1 MKKSDLIWAICEID
15 EDLLRVT
22 EEEPDM
28 KKRTTRPLRMLLV
41 AAIVGALL
49 VGSALAVR
57 YWDELFVKS
66 FGMTDSDKELMDSAF
81 QDVYASA
88 TQDGVTCTVTQI
100 LGMEHCMM
108 VGLEIKLPDDMEPGS
123 ASAEELKAYIGYEPD
138 MPDAPYLD
146 GIILYPVHMEKE
158 ELMSEYDDLY
168 ERIRLAGDDVS
179 RIGSHLLRNVL
190 SDKLS
195 ETSGKGYG
203 SSGSGTI
210 NSSYDPETRTLT
222 TLHYVYFSG
231 SMQGKPYTL
240 VVDSL
245 YAPIATEDNASGSK
259 IENLLSSPIVIH
271 FNSEYQSQLRM
282 YDVIREDG
290 TTVGALELSQ
300 LSAYLNIPQ
309 EQDDP
314 DTPYSSLEEA
324 AQAGEKRLDYV
335 DGVTRIYVQMTDGS
349 EQELKIRSG
358 DSNGAA
364 FYITDEIIDLSQVK
378 GVRLGDYTLTPR
390 SGG

>member
-1 MKKSDLIWAICEID
+1 MKKSDLIWAICDID
-15 EDLLRVT
+15 EDLLRIT

-28 KKRTTRPLRMLLV
+28 KKRNIRPLRMLLV

-57 YWDELFVKS
+57 YWDELFVQS
-66 FGMTDSDKELMDSAF
+66 FQMTESDKELMDAAF
-81 QDVYASA
+81 QDVYATT
-88 TQDGVTCTVTQI
+88 TQDGISCTVTQI

-108 VGLEIKLPDDMEPGS
+108 VGLEIKLSDDIELGS
-123 ASAEELKAYIGYEPD
+123 ASAEEWKAHFGHEPD

-158 ELMSEYDDLY
+158 ELMSEYNALY

-179 RIGSHLLRNVL
+179 RIGSHLLSNVL
-190 SDKLS
+190 SDKI
-195 ETSGKGYG
+195 EGKDYN
-203 SSGSGTI
+203 SSGRGPIS
-210 NSSYDPETRTLT
+210 SSYDPETRTLT
-222 TLHYVYFSG
+222 TLQYVYFSG

-245 YAPIATEDNASGSK
+245 YAPVMTGDDAG

-290 TTVGALELSQ
+290 TTVGALELSP
-300 LSAYLNIPQ
+300 LSAYLSIPQ

-378 GVRLGDYTLTPR
+378 ELRLGDYTLTPQ
-390 SGG
+390 SGD

>member
-1 MKKSDLIWAICEID
+1 MKRSDLIWAICEID

-22 EEEPDM
+22 EEEPVM

-57 YWDELFVKS
+57 YWDELFVQS
-66 FGMTDSDKELMDSAF
+66 FGMTDLDKELMDSAF

-108 VGLEIKLPDDMEPGS
+108 VGLEIKLSDDIELGS
-123 ASAEELKAYIGYEPD
+123 ASAEELKAYFGYEPD

-158 ELMSEYDDLY
+158 ELMSEYNALY

-179 RIGSHLLRNVL
+179 RIGSHLLSNVL
-190 SDKLS
+190 SDKI
-195 ETSGKGYG
+195 EGKDYN
-203 SSGSGTI
+203 SSGRGPIS
-210 NSSYDPETRTLT
+210 SSYDPETRTLT
-222 TLHYVYFSG
+222 TLQYVYFSG

-245 YAPIATEDNASGSK
+245 YAPVMTGDDAG

-290 TTVGALELSQ
+290 TTVGALELSP
-300 LSAYLNIPQ
+300 LSAYLSIPQ

-324 AQAGEKRLDYV
+324 ALAGEKRLDYV

-378 GVRLGDYTLTPR
+378 EVRLGDYTLTPQ